1 MLYLEF
7 GSLIY
12 GYSVLKAQLKNEN
25 PTKVQVQQTLR
36 APFRPLMLFF
46 IPFK

>member
-12 GYSVLKAQLKNEN
+12 GHSPLKAQLKNEN
-25 PTKVQVQQTLR
+25 PTKVQVQQTLL